1 MQNIQ
6 RKKQTGTDVVIMQRQ
21 TRTKTFDLVLTAIL
35 SAFVLIAT
43 MINIKLPIGQGG
55 LIHLGTA
62 MLFIVAILFGP
73 KKGALAGA
81 IGMGLFDIFGGWA
94 IWAPTTIV
102 ARALQG
108 YIVGKIAWSNG
119 HRGDNVNR
127 NIWAAVAS
135 TPVMLAMYYIGQG
148 IMYNNWVAPLA
159 SIPGDLIQS
168 VVGLL
173 IAIPLCLAL
182 KKTPFFRKKF

>member
-6 RKKQTGTDVVIMQRQ
+6 RATTTA
-21 TRTKTFDLVLTAIL
+21 TRAKTMDLVLTAIL
-35 SAFVLIAT
+35 STLVLVTT
-43 MINIKLPIGQGG
+43 MFINIKLPIGQGG

-62 MLFIVAILFGP
+62 TLFIVAILFGP

-81 IGMGLFDIFGGWA
+81 IGMGLFDIIGGYA

-108 YIVGKIAWSNG
+108 YIVGKIAWSGG
-119 HRGDNVNR
+119 HQGDNVR
-127 NIWAAVAS
+127 LNILAAVAS
-135 TPVMLAMYYIGQG
+135 TPVMLAVYYIGQG
-148 IMYNNWVAPLA
+148 LMYNNWVAPLA
-159 SIPGDLIQS
+159 SIPGDIIQS

-173 IAIPLCLAL
+173 IAIPLCIAL
-182 KKTPFFRKKF
+182 SKTPYFRKKF